1 MLQREVLAAELI
13 HIDAKKRKFEVEI
26 EVLFLKK
33 RKLELHLEKLQQ

>member
-13 HIDAKKRKFEVEI
+13 RIDAEKRKFEVEI